1 MYCVEEEETK
11 NGCIWRDFLRLNS
24 LEALVIA
31 RANETY
37 VYDSSTLY
45 DREREEQQ
53 LKSESGKRK
62 PHIVFYVSHTQSSQG
77 TTRTSAN
84 SQLEVKT

>member
-1 MYCVEEEETK
+1 MYCEAEEETK

-37 VYDSSTLY
+37 VYDSSLSTTI
-45 DREREEQQ
+45 EREEQQQ

-62 PHIVFYVSHTQSSQG
+62 PHIVFYVSHTQSSH
-77 TTRTSAN
+77 RRN
-84 SQLEVKT
+84 D

>member
-1 MYCVEEEETK
+1 MSMTP
-11 NGCIWRDFLRLNS
+11 LR
-24 LEALVIA
+24 
-31 RANETY
+31 
-37 VYDSSTLY
+37 SSTI
-45 DREREEQQ
+45 EREEQQ

-84 SQLEVKT
+84 SQLLKYSLSATIFNFHYYYSTSQQLEYRK

>member
-1 MYCVEEEETK
+1 MYCEEETK

-37 VYDSSTLY
+37 VYDSSLSTTI
-45 DREREEQQ
+45 EREEQQ

-62 PHIVFYVSHTQSSQG
+62 PHIVFYVSHTQSSH
-77 TTRTSAN
+77 RRN
-84 SQLEVKT
+84 D